1 MIADTGNPVYSK
13 KQIMKQQSKMKSEE
27 LSLPQTV
34 LQRVYQKYLDM
45 PKEVARSSNKI
56 TECNERARRLIQR
69 KSLLI
74 GNQALDAERE
84 SLKKSKTISEKV
96 LQTKSTLREKKT
108 KIENEPQMQSLT
120 DELDSDDSWG
130 D

>member
-1 MIADTGNPVYSK
+1 
-13 KQIMKQQSKMKSEE
+13 
-27 LSLPQTV
+27 
-34 LQRVYQKYLDM
+34 M

-56 TECNERARRLIQR
+56 TECNERARKLIQR

-84 SLKKSKTISEKV
+84 SLKKSKTTSEKV
-96 LQTKSTLREKKT
+96 LQTKSSMREKKT
-108 KIENEPQMQSLT
+108 KIENEPQLQSLT